1 MEKVL
6 RLYKEIDG
14 VAYLL
19 AEIGAPILAENGIG
33 ISTEKSY
40 QLFPNA
46 TEQIIITD
54 FEYNAN
60 RMGATPSIT
69 ATVMHKDCLDDFWDE
84 SVFAEFNGEKYYVMN
99 TPSSS
104 KDNSDARYKHEL
116 ELLSEREILNRVY
129 FIDAVQQDETIDK
142 VKSNSTKVIFMGDIN
157 ELVARLNSS
166 LIYSGLD
173 YRVVVDEGITT
184 ENILVSFEDKY
195 FYEALQEGYNL
206 YQIPFYFRDKVI
218 HFGYTDDAIPNV
230 FKYGFDNAL
239 LSISKQNTNYKI
251 VTRCTGYGSSDNL
264 PYYYPNATPK
274 GDVKAVVSASN
285 TGLQQSNIRLVNNVL
300 FSEKFNSTDS
310 LKWDWINS
318 SDCISFIDAQMYRI
332 VNEVEGWYSYREHPF
347 QSTLYRSLNW
357 GRELTIRLIYDVKK
371 TCKVFFNINTNIYSA
386 TNDIIATAYVN
397 PPRNGEYEIG
407 RYQVDVT
414 IGFMRRPQLGENIK
428 GVGFKFNVSL
438 GVDSQQVKG
447 WRLNDG
453 NSSVD
458 LKIYGLELSNI
469 TEDQLVIGDTITQEI
484 GTLIPS
490 TGYLMPPIYRQTSG
504 AEQFYNA
511 LNNTYPLPEG
521 EGYYTFENEYNELNP
536 HEMKVSFEDIKPSI
550 VGMTNSLGQR
560 IDKFLDFAW
569 DENDN
574 DEYDE
579 ANNKYVHGY
588 FFAKLPKTDGE
599 FGFNLFDHASEQ
611 GAMTISMTSGTCGA
625 CNFEIGVGEE
635 TNKNIVQ
642 VNDSGNLKRDANGNV
657 LWENQSPQDRQN
669 DTQNY
674 EVWIALK
681 KEDSTYGT
689 VLPSKKRNL
698 VPSTNDTFVITNIN
712 LPQAYVDAAEKKLE
726 DSIIKYISENNV
738 EKFNFDIA
746 FSRIYLAENPN
757 ILAMLNENARI
768 IIEYNGQ
775 QHTLYVDSYSYKM
788 SSKESLPEISVTLA
802 DTINVG
808 SNSLRNAIESVTKDI
823 LTSPSGDFLG
833 QANQYYIR
841 KDVEDA
847 AQKTITFEQ
856 GLKSNNIESKN
867 FTSGALGSGHK
878 LFTDPDTGQ
887 SYCEI
892 DRLYVRMKAY
902 FDTLEIKEVSHIGG
916 ELLLTPASM
925 KCSRVEVI
933 SGDSSTY
940 RCYFSSDDGEE
951 AIQNQFVVGDLAYCK
966 QFNINSGTYTG
977 VSNRFYWYEVVGVG
991 SDYIDVVEGKCAEGS
1006 DIPKEGDT
1014 IVSLGNKTDAFR
1026 QNAIILSTVGIN
1038 APSKILYQGINDYT
1052 LVGKA
1057 IIEEGFDPD
1066 SNQAYQKIYGK
1077 TYIGARDESSY
1088 ISFDPTTN
1096 QMKIKAEVEIT
1107 SGSGFGNLTDAPDM
1121 DAINQSIENAQTTAD
1136 NAQASA
1142 DAANSAIS
1150 DLEINVEGAFK
1161 DGIISEAEAIAI
1173 SKYINQVN
1181 ESFNNTQATY
1191 NEVYNNIYLEG
1202 TAKTNLKTRYNALV
1216 SKKDALLNAINTAIA
1231 DGKATTEESAAV
1243 DTAFNNFNTAISEY
1257 QTSVE
1262 QANEAIQNKIKSYAD
1277 AAQIEAQNAKE
1288 VADNAQADAAAANA
1302 DLTNFKSDNIISPVE
1317 KTALEQQLAD
1327 IKSEYSQIISDAGKY
1342 SVSTTA
1348 YTTAYNSAK
1357 AALTKYTAATPEF
1370 ITVGSDYNNIS
1381 AYYSARQTI
1390 LNTIAQKAK
1399 DYADSVG
1406 ANAAQNA
1413 KDDLAVKMG
1422 YKNYDD
1428 LVAAAEAESTIIKGG
1443 HINTSLIEAKAITA
1457 DMMNADGITAKN
1469 VSISGEINAT
1479 SGTFSDVKITGTI
1492 RSPFDTA
1499 DSFYSEYSDNLVIE
1513 NTKLEPG
1520 GMEEEILFSLPDQ
1533 IAENIGRKITIT
1545 LTQGYAEGDSG
1556 GGYTIWEQGVT
1567 TNRLTVRGGET
1578 VVLLGYGINNEFKAW
1593 IVLSRTRPEEIK
1605 TETVTATYF
1614 SPVSYDKDRSTNS
1627 VWYGLSVVRK
1637 GNLYT
1642 TYLNGFY
1649 GINFKTGSGSMT
1661 LDDRGGN
1668 LSVSGNIS
1676 SSGYRVNDGGNIF
1689 EGITD
1694 TISIREAYRTINIH
1708 IKNGIIYKKTYS

>member
-6 RLYKEIDG
+6 KLYKKIDG
-14 VAYLL
+14 ITYLL
-19 AEIGAPILAENGIG
+19 AEIGMPILSESGVG
-33 ISTEKSY
+33 ISTEKTY
-40 QLFPNA
+40 QLFPNP
-46 TEQIIITD
+46 QGQVIIAD

-60 RMGATPSIT
+60 RMGAIPSIT
-69 ATVMHKDCLDDFWDE
+69 ATVMHKECLDDFWDE
-84 SVFAEFNGEKYYVMN
+84 NVFAEFNGEKYYVMN

-104 KDNSDARYKHEL
+104 KDNTDARYKHEV
-116 ELLSEREILNRVY
+116 ELLSEREILNHVY

-142 VKSNSTKVIFMGDIN
+142 VKSNSTKVIFMGDIK
-157 ELVARLNSS
+157 EFAARLNSS
-166 LIYSGLD
+166 LSYSNLD
-173 YRVVVDEGITT
+173 YVVVIDDGIETDSV
-184 ENILVSFEDKY
+184 LVSFEDKY
-195 FYEALQEGYNL
+195 LYEALQEAYNL
-206 YQIPFYFRDKVI
+206 YKIPFYFKDKVI
-218 HFGYTDDAIPNV
+218 HFGYTEDAIPNV

-239 LSISKQNTNYKI
+239 LSISKQNANYKI
-251 VTRCTGYGSSDNL
+251 ATRCTGYGSSDNI
-264 PYYYPNATPK
+264 PYYYPNATAK
-274 GDVKAVVSASN
+274 GDLIAKAADTNV
-285 TGLQQSNIRLVNNVL
+285 TLKQSNIQIVDAVK
-300 FSEKFNSTDS
+300 FSEMFKINDKAVWKYIDS
-310 LKWDWINS
+310 SNCVELVDVEEQNRFGEWSSVKTRGFSVALSRSDGSPIWDGSKTLRIT
-318 SDCISFIDAQMYRI
+318 YRI
-332 VNEVEGWYSYREHPF
+332 KKKCDIAFLYKHLGLEGSGVVISGSDLGGFAGKTEPIENVQIVTFNYNKMATIFDGTS
-347 QSTLYRSLNW
+347 
-357 GRELTIRLIYDVKK
+357 TIRFRCYLD
-371 TCKVFFNINTNIYSA
+371 IN
-386 TNDIIATAYVN
+386 AYKQQVLSWTI
-397 PPRNGEYEIG
+397 NGE
-407 RYQVDVT
+407 
-414 IGFMRRPQLGENIK
+414 K
-428 GVGFKFNVSL
+428 
-438 GVDSQQVKG
+438 
-447 WRLNDG
+447 
-453 NSSVD
+453 VD
-458 LKIYGLELSNI
+458 LNNYGISVVNISEDAI
-469 TEDQLVIGDTITQEI
+469 TEGDSIGQET

-504 AEQFYNA
+504 AVQFYNA

-521 EGYYTFENEYNELNP
+521 GGYYTFENEYNELNP
-536 HEMKVSFEDIKPSI
+536 HEIKVSFEDIKPTI

-560 IDKFLDFAW
+560 IDKFLAFAW
-569 DENDN
+569 DEDDN
-574 DEYDE
+574 NEYDIE
-579 ANNKYVHGY
+579 NNKYVHEY

-599 FGFNLFDHASEQ
+599 FGFNLFNHASEQ
-611 GAMTISMTSGTCGA
+611 GAITISMTSGTCGA
-625 CNFEIGVGEE
+625 CNFEIGVGEK
-635 TNKNIVQ
+635 TNKNIKNIVQ
-642 VNDSGNLKRDANGNV
+642 VDDSGNLKRDANGKV
-657 LWENQSPQDRQN
+657 LWEFQEPQDRQN

-681 KEDSTYGT
+681 KDETTYGT
-689 VLPSKKRNL
+689 LLPNKTQNL
-698 VPSTNDTFVITNIN
+698 IPSTNDTFVITNIN
-712 LPQAYVDAAEKKLE
+712 IPQAYIDAAEKKLE
-726 DSIIKYISENNV
+726 DAIIKYISENNV
-738 EKFNFDIA
+738 EKFNFDIN

-768 IIEYNGQ
+768 TIEYNGQ
-775 QHTLYVDSYSYKM
+775 LHTLYVDSYSYKM

-867 FTSGALGSGHK
+867 FTSGTLGSGHK

-916 ELLLTPASM
+916 ELILTPASM
-925 KCSRVEVI
+925 KCSRVKVI

-1038 APSKILYQGINDYT
+1038 APSKILYQGINDYS
-1052 LVGKA
+1052 LSGKA
-1057 IIEEGFDPD
+1057 IIEEGFDPE

-1121 DAINQSIENAQTTAD
+1121 DAINQSIENAQTAAD

-1150 DLEINVEGAFK
+1150 ALEINVEGAFK

-1202 TAKTNLKTRYNALV
+1202 AAKTNLKILYNALV
-1216 SKKDALLNAINTAIA
+1216 SKKNALLNAINTAIA

-1288 VADNAQADAAAANA
+1288 VADQAKADAAAANA
-1302 DLTNFKSDNIISPVE
+1302 DLTNFKSDSVISPVE
-1317 KTALEQQLAD
+1317 KTALKQQLSD
-1327 IKSEYSQIISDAGKY
+1327 INSEYNQIISDARKY
-1342 SVSTTA
+1342 SVN
-1348 YTTAYNSAK
+1348 YYDYQRRYNQAK
-1357 AALTKYTAATPEF
+1357 TALTKYTADTPEF
-1370 ITVGSDYNNIS
+1370 ITIESDYNNIS
-1381 AYYSARQTI
+1381 AYYTARQTI

-1406 ANAAQNA
+1406 TNS
-1413 KDDLAVKMG
+1413 KEDLAQKMG
-1422 YKNYDD
+1422 YNSYDD
-1428 LVAAAEAESTIIKGG
+1428 LVAAAEAKSTIIKGG

-1457 DMMNADGITAKN
+1457 DMINADGLVVNNATIKGNIYTPMTTITEENWREYLDVSYYGPNGYAYIKWDKTGLNIQINYWPNLIEDPFYIVVGDMMGLPLGDSYLGCEVNIAILSPNVKN
-1469 VSISGEINAT
+1469 AQVGFEILEYDTTYRDYHLSSGVYFGMGFYKLRLIKAEGLISGQRNIWLLQSYQTIEDV
-1479 SGTFSDVKITGTI
+1479 GT
-1492 RSPFDTA
+1492 R
-1499 DSFYSEYSDNLVIE
+1499 
-1513 NTKLEPG
+1513 
-1520 GMEEEILFSLPDQ
+1520 
-1533 IAENIGRKITIT
+1533 
-1545 LTQGYAEGDSG
+1545 
-1556 GGYTIWEQGVT
+1556 
-1567 TNRLTVRGGET
+1567 
-1578 VVLLGYGINNEFKAW
+1578 
-1593 IVLSRTRPEEIK
+1593 
-1605 TETVTATYF
+1605 
-1614 SPVSYDKDRSTNS
+1614 
-1627 VWYGLSVVRK
+1627 
-1637 GNLYT
+1637 
-1642 TYLNGFY
+1642 
-1649 GINFKTGSGSMT
+1649 
-1661 LDDRGGN
+1661 
-1668 LSVSGNIS
+1668 
-1676 SSGYRVNDGGNIF
+1676 
-1689 EGITD
+1689 
-1694 TISIREAYRTINIH
+1694 
-1708 IKNGIIYKKTYS
+1708 